1 MNEFRPLMMRSNRL
15 LGASLVEH
23 NLIKIETLEQANE
36 RLLELMSAADDVPVS
51 LLQILVVEKKAI
63 TEQQIL
69 NYLSE
74 EMGLGVVDLTN
85 YEQPDEVRKR
95 IDTGACFA
103 TWSVP
108 FDLEEG
114 VNFVASAFY
123 LSPAV
128 RSYWEGELNGPI
140 QWYATTTEN
149 VSEFLAKLLLD
160 RENMAA
166 GEKATAS

>member
-23 NLIKIETLEQANE
+23 SLIKIEVLEQANE
-36 RLLELMSAADDVPVS
+36 RLLELMSSAEDMPVS
-51 LLQILVVEKKAI
+51 ILQILIVEKKALN
-63 TEQQIL
+63 EQQIL
-69 NYLSE
+69 NFLSE
-74 EMGLGVVDLTN
+74 EMGLGVVDLAN
-85 YEQPDEVRKR
+85 YDQPDEIRKR
-95 IDTGACFA
+95 LELGACWA
-103 TWSVP
+103 TWTVP
-108 FDLEEG
+108 FDIEEG

-128 RSYWEGELNGPI
+128 RSYWEAELTGPI

-149 VSEFLAKLLLD
+149 ISDFLSKLQLD

-166 GEKATAS
+166 GEKAAN

>member
-23 NLIKIETLEQANE
+23 SLIKIETLEQANE
-36 RLLELMSAADDVPVS
+36 RLLELMASAEDVPVS
-51 LLQILVVEKKAI
+51 LLQVLVVEKKAL

-74 EMGLGVVDLTN
+74 EMGLGVIDLTN
-85 YEQPDEVRKR
+85 YDQPDEVRKR
-95 IDTGACFA
+95 LEPDACWA

-114 VNFVASAFY
+114 VNFIASAFY

-128 RSYWEGELNGPI
+128 RSYWENELDGPI
-140 QWYATTTEN
+140 QWFATTTEN
-149 VSEFLAKLLLD
+149 ISEFLTKLKID

-166 GEKATAS
+166 GAKAVS

>member
-1 MNEFRPLMMRSNRL
+1 MRSNRL

-36 RLLELMSAADDVPVS
+36 RLLELMASADDTPVS
-51 LLQILVVEKKAI
+51 LLQILVVEKKVL
-63 TEQQIL
+63 TEQQVL
-69 NYLSE
+69 NFLNE

-85 YEQPDEVRKR
+85 YEQPDELRKR
-95 IDTGACFA
+95 IDSGACWA

-108 FDLEEG
+108 FDIEEG

-128 RSYWEGELNGPI
+128 RSFWESELSGPI
-140 QWYATTTEN
+140 QWYATSTDN
-149 VSEFLAKLLLD
+149 VSDFLQKLQID
-160 RENMAA
+160 RENIAA
-166 GEKATAS
+166 GAKAAS

>member
-23 NLIKIETLEQANE
+23 SLIKIEVLEQANE
-36 RLLELMSAADDVPVS
+36 RLLELMASAADVPVS
-51 LLQILVVEKKAI
+51 ILQILVVEKKAI

-69 NYLSE
+69 NFLSE

-85 YEQPDEVRKR
+85 YEQPDEIRKR
-95 IDTGACFA
+95 LDPGACWA

-108 FDLEEG
+108 FDIEEG

-128 RSYWEGELNGPI
+128 RSYWEAELNGPI
-140 QWYATTTEN
+140 LWYATTTEN
-149 VSEFLAKLLLD
+149 VSEFLAKLQLD
-160 RENMAA
+160 RENIAA
-166 GEKATAS
+166 GEKAAT

>member
-1 MNEFRPLMMRSNRL
+1 MMRSNRL

-23 NLIKIETLEQANE
+23 SLISIETLEQANE
-36 RLLELMSAADDVPVS
+36 RLLEIMASADDGPVS
-51 LLQILVVEKKAI
+51 LLSILVAEKKAL

-69 NYLSE
+69 NFLNE
-74 EMGLGVVDLTN
+74 EMGLGIVDLTN
-85 YEQPDEVRKR
+85 YEQLDELRKR
-95 IDTGACFA
+95 IDPAACWA

-108 FDLEEG
+108 FDHEEG

-128 RSYWEGELNGPI
+128 RSYWESELSGPI
-140 QWYATTTEN
+140 QWYATSTEN
-149 VSEFLAKLLLD
+149 ITDFLRKLQID

-166 GEKATAS
+166 GAKAAS

>member
-23 NLIKIETLEQANE
+23 SLIKIETLEQAND
-36 RLLELMSAADDVPVS
+36 RLLELMASADDVPVS
-51 LLQILVVEKKAI
+51 LLQVLVVEKKAI

-69 NYLSE
+69 NFLSE

-85 YEQPDEVRKR
+85 YDQPDEVRKR
-95 IDTGACFA
+95 IDPDACWA

-114 VNFVASAFY
+114 VHFVASAFY

-128 RSYWEGELNGPI
+128 RSYWEGELEGPI
-140 QWYATTTEN
+140 QWYATTAEN
-149 VSEFLAKLLLD
+149 ISEFLTKLKID
-160 RENMAA
+160 RENIAEGAKAA
-166 GEKATAS
+166 S

>member
-23 NLIKIETLEQANE
+23 NLIKIEMLEQANE
-36 RLLELMSAADDVPVS
+36 RLLELMAAAEDVPVS
-51 LLQILVVEKKAI
+51 LLQVLVVEKKDI

-85 YEQPDEVRKR
+85 YDQPDEVRKR
-95 IDTGACFA
+95 IDPGACFA

-108 FDLEEG
+108 FDVEEG

-128 RSYWEGELNGPI
+128 RSYWEGELTGPI
-140 QWYATTTEN
+140 QWYATTTDN
-149 VSEFLAKLLLD
+149 ISEFLARLKID
-160 RENMAA
+160 RENIAA
-166 GEKATAS
+166 GAKAAS

>member
-1 MNEFRPLMMRSNRL
+1 MMRSNRL

-23 NLIKIETLEQANE
+23 SLIKIEMLEQANE
-36 RLLELMSAADDVPVS
+36 RLLELMASADDLPVS
-51 LLQILVVEKKAI
+51 LLQVLVERKAI

-69 NYLSE
+69 NFLSE

-85 YEQPDEVRKR
+85 YDQPDEIRKKLQA
-95 IDTGACFA
+95 GACWA
-103 TWSVP
+103 TWSIP
-108 FDLEEG
+108 FDIEEG

-128 RSYWEGELNGPI
+128 RSYWEAELTGPI
-140 QWYATTTEN
+140 QWYATTSDN
-149 VSEFLAKLLLD
+149 IGEFLAKLRMD

-166 GEKATAS
+166 GEKAAS

>member
-1 MNEFRPLMMRSNRL
+1 MMRSNRL

-23 NLIKIETLEQANE
+23 NLIKIEMLEQANE
-36 RLLELMSAADDVPVS
+36 RLLELMASVDDLPVS
-51 LLQILVVEKKAI
+51 LLQILVEKKAL

-69 NYLSE
+69 NFLSE

-85 YEQPDEVRKR
+85 YDQPDELRKR
-95 IDTGACFA
+95 IESGACWA

-108 FDLEEG
+108 FDIEEG

-128 RSYWEGELNGPI
+128 RSYWEGELTGPI
-140 QWYATTTEN
+140 QWYATTTDN
-149 VSEFLAKLLLD
+149 VSEFLTKLQLD

-166 GEKATAS
+166 GEKTTT